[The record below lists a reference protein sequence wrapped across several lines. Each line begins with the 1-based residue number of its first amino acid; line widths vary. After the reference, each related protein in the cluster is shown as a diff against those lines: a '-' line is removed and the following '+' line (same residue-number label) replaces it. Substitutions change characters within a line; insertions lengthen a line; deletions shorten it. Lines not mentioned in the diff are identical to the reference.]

1 MDCCGLVLQKL
12 FLRRGYECMQLI
24 QELEG
29 VGKGR
34 KGSNKKASHQGIT
47 KPEIPVDNWSLISC
61 REMSEPVWS
70 RLFT

>member
-1 MDCCGLVLQKL
+1 
-12 FLRRGYECMQLI
+12 MQLI